1 MAHLYSFDF
10 TLKYE
15 QLGIENSQIHFT
27 ETFNVF
33 RLLKSCSTILE
44 GSNMLELYSV
54 EVCFYQ
60 TCERVTLDENK
71 GKNDRFKN
79 IVFAVF

>member
-1 MAHLYSFDF
+1 
-10 TLKYE
+10 
-15 QLGIENSQIHFT
+15 
-27 ETFNVF
+27 
-33 RLLKSCSTILE
+33 
-44 GSNMLELYSV
+44 MLELYSV